1 MPDETPI
8 ASFTTTSQKE
18 TQRLGYL
25 LGELLEGGE
34 VIGLIGDLGAGKTC
48 FVKGLA
54 MGLDISQ
61 EEITSPT
68 FTLIHEHTGRQNLA
82 HVDLFRLEKIEAIE
96 ALGLVDYFVEDWVTV
111 IEWGERAL
119 PFLPSEKMLIR
130 FLIPSSEERTLR
142 VEPMGETYLRLTG
155 RWVGKD
161 QETLKKESD
170 A

>member
-1 MPDETPI
+1 
-8 ASFTTTSQKE
+8 
-18 TQRLGYL
+18 
-25 LGELLEGGE
+25 
-34 VIGLIGDLGAGKTC
+34 
-48 FVKGLA
+48 
-54 MGLDISQ
+54 
-61 EEITSPT
+61 
-68 FTLIHEHTGRQNLA
+68 
-82 HVDLFRLEKIEAIE
+82 VDLFRLEKIEAIE